1 MEFRQ
6 TRIMDKRK
14 LNIDET
20 IYETTL
26 TKKFANR
33 KKYAPK
39 DPKKVSAF
47 IPGVIKDIYVK
58 IGQNVNEGD
67 KLFILEAMK
76 MQNTVY
82 SPISGK
88 ILDIKIMTEQRVA
101 KNELVIE
108 FE

>member
-1 MEFRQ
+1 
-6 TRIMDKRK
+6 MDRRK

-26 TKKFANR
+26 TKKFINR

-39 DPKKVSAF
+39 NQKKITAF
-47 IPGVIKDIYVK
+47 IPGVIRDIYVK
-58 IGQNVNEGD
+58 IGQNVKEGD

-76 MQNTVY
+76 MQNIVY
-82 SPISGK
+82 SPLTGK
-88 ILDIKIMTEQRVA
+88 IHDIKIISEQKVA
-101 KNELVIE
+101 KNELLIE